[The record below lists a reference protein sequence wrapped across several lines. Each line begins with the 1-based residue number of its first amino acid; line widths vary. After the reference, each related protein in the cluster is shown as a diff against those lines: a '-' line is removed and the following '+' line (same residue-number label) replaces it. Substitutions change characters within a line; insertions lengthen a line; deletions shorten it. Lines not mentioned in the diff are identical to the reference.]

1 MDLLKEILITFSNKK
16 RKEFEK
22 FLVRKRPSEDR
33 RDITIFN
40 DLFKYYNSSQIRKIT
55 YKGNQKYHAIRKR
68 LARELINFIILH
80 SSVNELDANDREVYL
95 YVAMHFI
102 EFKKYE
108 VAWEILI
115 KEEKNVLRKEIT
127 Y

>member
-1 MDLLKEILITFSNKK
+1 MQYLKLKK
-16 RKEFEK
+16 K
-22 FLVRKRPSEDR
+22 FLVRKRPSDDR

-40 DLFKYYNSSQIRKIT
+40 DLFKYYNSSQVRKIS
-55 YKGNQKYHAIRKR
+55 YNGNQKYHAIRNR
-68 LARELINFIILH
+68 LAKELINFIILH

-108 VAWEILI
+108 VAWEILM
-115 KEEKNVLRKEIT
+115 KEEKNPVI
-127 Y
+127 